1 MRYMCLLYGEVG
13 AGPAPGTPEFLE
25 MLGEFQTA
33 TTAMRDAGV
42 LVDSSPLM
50 PSETARTVRV
60 REGEMLLTDGPFAEI
75 KEHLGG
81 YYVLDCDSI
90 DEAAKWA
97 ATIPSAKYG
106 SIEVRPLMVVG
117 GPH

>member
-1 MRYMCLLYGEVG
+1 MRYICLLYGEVG

-25 MLGEFQTA
+25 MLGEFQAA

-60 REGEMLLTDGPFAEI
+60 RDGEMLLTDGPFAEI

-81 YYVLDCDSI
+81 YYVLDCSSI
-90 DEAAKWA
+90 DEAAKWS
-97 ATIPSAKYG
+97 ATIPPAKYG
-106 SIEVRPLMVVG
+106 SIEVRPLMIVG
-117 GPH
+117 DPH